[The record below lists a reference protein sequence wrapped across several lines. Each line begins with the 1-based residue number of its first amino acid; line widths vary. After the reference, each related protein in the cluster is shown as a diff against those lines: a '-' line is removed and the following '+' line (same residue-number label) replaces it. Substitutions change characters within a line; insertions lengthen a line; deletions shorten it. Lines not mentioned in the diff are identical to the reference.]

1 MERRI
6 PLIASAL
13 LLLILLPLQLPA
25 QTTET
30 DPTLRIELWVP
41 FDEFPGLSVSPA
53 DDEDEWMPS
62 VRAMHQLAP
71 YIFSGMIYGWDFSY
85 TPSDKTRQVSE
96 YFEAIPRGTIELPDP
111 RLTFHDSIRT
121 DIRITTEAEYE
132 RTPYMM
138 QNRKHWQSLTTIKV
152 TGKGSASVSGGT
164 EAMQS
169 VVEDA
174 IKNGVRAWA
183 QTYTKNK
190 PKEIA
195 GSIIL
200 ADETPKIGIRNGQ
213 YVAELDFFLYV
224 VTINQYSLY

>member
-1 MERRI
+1 MERRL
-6 PLIASAL
+6 PLITAAL
-13 LLLILLPLQLPA
+13 LLLIFLPPQLSA
-25 QTTET
+25 QTAEA

-41 FDEFPGLSVSPA
+41 FDEFPGLAVAPA
-53 DDEDEWMPS
+53 ADEDEWMPA

-71 YIFSGMIYGWDFSY
+71 YIFTGMIYGWDFSY
-85 TPSDKTRQVSE
+85 TPSDKTRQVAE
-96 YFEAIPRGTIELPDP
+96 YFEAVPRGSIELQDP

-138 QNRKHWQSLTTIKV
+138 QNRKHWQSLTTIKI
-152 TGKGSASVSGGT
+152 TGKGSASVAGGT

-169 VVEDA
+169 MIEDA

-190 PKEIA
+190 PKEIS
-195 GSIIL
+195 GSIVL
-200 ADETPKIGIRNGQ
+200 ADESPKIGIRNGQ

-224 VTINQYSLY
+224 VTINQYYLY